1 MEKLNLKDH
10 FEEPVI
16 TGRGSIRRRSSRY
29 KSKRSSSK
37 KKSSKKKKKELEVG
51 IKTFT
56 FSDFSDCMQ
65 TIIKHLIVI
74 IFR

>member
-37 KKSSKKKKKELEVG
+37 KKSSKKKKKKELEVG
-51 IKTFT
+51 IKAFNL
-56 FSDFSDCMQ
+56 DFSDCM
-65 TIIKHLIVI
+65 
-74 IFR
+74 